1 MLVDMLRSARKNVGF
16 FKVLFFGTVVALIGL
31 NFIIRVHHPHFQLE
45 RYPGFWVAFGLAGA
59 VTMVLVLKKV
69 IFHIIGKQEDFY
81 DRNS

>member
-16 FKVLFFGTVVALIGL
+16 FRTLLFGVIAVLIGL
-31 NFIIRVHHPHFQLE
+31 NLIITVHHPHFELE
-45 RYPGFWVAFGLAGA
+45 RYPGFWVVFGLAGA
-59 VTMVLVLKKV
+59 VIMTLVLKKV

>member
-1 MLVDMLRSARKNVGF
+1 MLVDMLRSASKIIGF
-16 FKVLFFGTVVALIGL
+16 FRGLFFGSIVALIGL

-45 RYPGFWVAFGLAGA
+45 RYPGFWIAFGLAGA
-59 VTMVLVLKKV
+59 VTMILILKKV